1 MGLDRYHRYVNGKER
16 EPMDDDRGRCSVW
29 KGRGCRPGGVF
40 GALVCAQALA
50 LTGEA
55 VVRFA
60 LPLHV
65 LNVTGQATLYGA
77 VTAVGLVA
85 YVVLMPLGGVVADRA
100 PRQAVMAVL
109 DALLALACI
118 AYLILRGSCDAVALS
133 ACVLVVAYGA
143 LGAYQPCAQSCVAL
157 VLPEDRVERG
167 VAVMSQVG
175 SLAGVAGPVLG
186 GVVFGMVGVAGA
198 AALSAALFVCSGVLV
213 CLRFRMPAAACETE
227 RDGSA
232 RSAGSDL
239 AQALRFLHGERELA
253 ACVAGAAALNL
264 VMTAFMT
271 VAEPYAVTELLGLS
285 NALVGVAEAL
295 TCAGALAGGALVAAR
310 PGVVNMHK
318 APRAVLACVPGVLI
332 SALACAPGMDAGV
345 AFCLLA
351 AAFAWV
357 ALCCSVVS
365 VIAVAHV
372 QLSTPPGLVGKV
384 LALAMAAS
392 GCASPAGQALYGL
405 ALDAVPAWAAAL
417 VAAGA
422 TAAVALAWGRALA
435 CR

>member
-1 MGLDRYHRYVNGKER
+1 MGECKETADTR
-16 EPMDDDRGRCSVW
+16 KGEGRLLA
-29 KGRGCRPGGVF
+29 GPF
-40 GALVCAQALA
+40 GALACAQALS

-65 LNVTGQATLYGA
+65 LNVTGQAVLYGA
-77 VTAVGLVA
+77 VTAVGLAA
-85 YVVLMPLGGVVADRA
+85 YVALMPLGGVVADRA
-100 PRQAVMAVL
+100 PRRLAMAAL
-109 DALLALACI
+109 DALLALACVV
-118 AYLILRGSCDAVALS
+118 YLVLQGVCDTVALC
-133 ACVLVVAYGA
+133 ACVLVAAYGA
-143 LGAYQPCAQSCVAL
+143 QGAYQPCAQSCVAS
-157 VLPEDRVERG
+157 VLPRGQVGRG

-186 GVVFGMVGVAGA
+186 GVLFGVAGVVPA
-198 AALSAALFVCSGVLV
+198 VALSAGAFVVAGALT
-213 CLRFRMPAAACETE
+213 CLRLRIPSGPRDAPAPTGGGA
-227 RDGSA
+227 A
-232 RSAGSDL
+232 RSVAGDL
-239 AQALRFLHGERELA
+239 AAALRFLRGERVLG
-253 ACVAGAAALNL
+253 ACVAGAAGLNL
-264 VMTAFMT
+264 ATTAFMT
-271 VAEPYAVTELLGLS
+271 VAEPYMVTELLGLP

-310 PGVVNMHK
+310 PGFVGVRG
-318 APRAVLACVPGVLI
+318 APRAVLACVPGMLAA
-332 SALACAPGMDAGV
+332 ALACAPGVGAGA

-351 AAFAWV
+351 AGFAWV

-365 VIAVAHV
+365 VVTVAHV
-372 QLSTPPGLVGKV
+372 QLSTPHDLVGKV

-405 ALDAVPAWAAAL
+405 ALDAAPAWAVAL

-435 CR
+435 RG